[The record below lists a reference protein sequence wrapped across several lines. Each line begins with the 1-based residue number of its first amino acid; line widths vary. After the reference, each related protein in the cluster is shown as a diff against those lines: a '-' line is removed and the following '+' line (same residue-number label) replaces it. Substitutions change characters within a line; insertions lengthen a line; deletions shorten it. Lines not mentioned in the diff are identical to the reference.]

1 MKLEEGAIT
10 TSSYKHLNVNL
21 NDIKCLLNQQIFHN
35 LKMLPSFLQ
44 RRRILSAMILAWC
57 SPLIMSQSI
66 KPPSGERDLQKDNI
80 FDGVVTHPKNKRIL
94 KVRIRLPKVKKKS
107 PLIIYSPGL
116 GSGLSNGEAW
126 VGAWVDAGYVVVT
139 ISHPIT
145 NDIIW
150 DTQQVS
156 FTQRLQQSL
165 ASPQY
170 DLRVFDCQFVI
181 TECLLGS
188 QSTVL
193 QAIFPAKSEIKLEDF
208 IDSARIGIA
217 GHSYGALTV
226 QSICRQTA
234 GSLYDP
240 RIKAA
245 IAFSPGAM
253 SQASAQNMR
262 QVKVPFFCIM
272 GDQDNQVTFKKGA
285 EKMTLGMPLAKRRWV
300 YDNLP
305 KGLRQLWIVSPAD
318 HMSFAGEVV
327 DSQSFSRDIAIEPK
341 GEQETWDRINEMTT
355 RFWNYHLRAESKNHV
370 LPAAAAEYEKS
381 LQNFLQPK
389 DVFEIG

>member
-1 MKLEEGAIT
+1 
-10 TSSYKHLNVNL
+10 
-21 NDIKCLLNQQIFHN
+21 
-35 LKMLPSFLQ
+35 MLPSFLK
-44 RRRILSAMILAWC
+44 RRRLLSAMIFSCC
-57 SPLIMSQSI
+57 SPFVMSQGI
-66 KPPSGERDLQKDNI
+66 KPQSGERDSQKENI
-80 FDGVVTHPKNKRIL
+80 FDGELTHPKTKRIL
-94 KVRIRLPKVKKKS
+94 KIRVRLPRVKKKS

-116 GSGLSNGEAW
+116 GSGLSNGGSWAQAW
-126 VGAWVDAGYVVVT
+126 ADAGYVVVT

-145 NDIIW
+145 NDMIW

-170 DLRVFDCQFVI
+170 DLRVLDCQFVI

-188 QSTVL
+188 QSTQI
-193 QAIFPAKSEIKLEDF
+193 QAIFPSKNDIKLEDL
-208 IDSARIGIA
+208 IDPERIGIA

-226 QSICRQTA
+226 QSICRQMT
-234 GSLYDP
+234 GPLYDA

-262 QVKVPFFCIM
+262 QVKIPFFCVM

-318 HMSFAGEVV
+318 HMSFAGEVI
-327 DSQSFSRDIAIEPK
+327 DSQSFSRDIRVEGK

-355 RFWNYHLRAESKNHV
+355 RFWNYHLRAESKGSASS
-370 LPAAAAEYEKS
+370 AAAVEYEKS